1 VVENCYREGRFEM
14 PGRTGMALAVVFFA
28 VAMVV
33 KPVPAIAVP
42 VSAYVSERDPS
53 VRADEMQQAINN
65 VINSSEKTLD
75 RASAQR
81 VLDILRHLDPTEM
94 ALLINDANKREP
106 NVDLQKVVLA
116 YVYQELQQRP
126 GR

>member
-1 VVENCYREGRFEM
+1 M